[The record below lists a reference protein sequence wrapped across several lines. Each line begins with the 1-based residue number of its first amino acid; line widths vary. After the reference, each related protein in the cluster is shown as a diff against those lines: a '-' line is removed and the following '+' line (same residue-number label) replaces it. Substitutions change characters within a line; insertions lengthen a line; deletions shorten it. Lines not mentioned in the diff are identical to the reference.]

1 MIAITD
7 YDTGN
12 LRSVANALRRTGAEF
27 TVTSDAAVLRRADK
41 VILPG
46 VGEASSAMAKL
57 RERGLDALIPTLTQP
72 VLGICIGMQLM
83 CLDSEEGGTRC
94 LGIFPAHVV
103 RLGGKAITAGL
114 PGAGQAAATGYGADT
129 PAAAGC
135 TEIPGTWM
143 AATEAGAPISGT
155 GNPTATGRADTPA
168 DARGVSLETG
178 AATPVSGIFRK
189 TGTAPAGES
198 PLKIP
203 HVGWDTIGGLRGP
216 LFDGLGDETYVYYV
230 HSYAAQLCGAAI
242 ATTDYGGAFSA
253 ALGCG
258 NFFGTQFHPEKSGTA
273 GERILRN
280 FLNL

>member
-12 LRSVANALRRTGAEF
+12 LRSVANALRRIGAEF
-27 TVTSDAAVLRRADK
+27 TVTSDAAVLRQAEK

-57 RERGLDALIPTLTQP
+57 RERGLDTVIPTLTQP

-83 CLDSEEGGTRC
+83 CLDSEEGGAGC

-103 RLGGKAITAGL
+103 RLGGWGTTAQNGTGTAGGNGKS
-114 PGAGQAAATGYGADT
+114 PGL
-129 PAAAGC
+129 PAA
-135 TEIPGTWM
+135 
-143 AATEAGAPISGT
+143 
-155 GNPTATGRADTPA
+155 
-168 DARGVSLETG
+168 G
-178 AATPVSGIFRK
+178 AATSGTTLRAEPPSNGGAKPAVGVFR
-189 TGTAPAGES
+189 GAGGVPGGAS

-203 HVGWDTIGGLRGP
+203 HVGWDTVGRPRSP
-216 LFDGLGDETYVYYV
+216 LFDGLGEGTYVYYV
-230 HSYAAQLCGAAI
+230 HSYAAQCCE
-242 ATTDYGGAFSA
+242 ATVAETDYGGAFSA
-253 ALGCG
+253 ALGRG
-258 NFFGTQFHPEKSGTA
+258 NFFGTQFHPEKSGPA

>member
-12 LRSVANALRRTGAEF
+12 LQSVANALRRTGAEF

-57 RERGLDALIPTLTQP
+57 RERGLDTLIPTLTQP

-83 CLDSEEGGTRC
+83 CLDSEEGSAGC

-103 RLGGKAITAGL
+103 RLGDEDTTAGIL
-114 PGAGQAAATGYGADT
+114 
-129 PAAAGC
+129 
-135 TEIPGTWM
+135 
-143 AATEAGAPISGT
+143 
-155 GNPTATGRADTPA
+155 RK
-168 DARGVSLETG
+168 TG
-178 AATPVSGIFRK
+178 AAPGE
-189 TGTAPAGES
+189 ES

-203 HVGWDTIGGLRGP
+203 HVGWNTIGGLRSP
-216 LFDGLGDETYVYYV
+216 LFDGLGSGTYVYYV
-230 HSYAAQLCGAAI
+230 HSYAAQLCDATI
-242 ATTDYGGAFSA
+242 ATTDYGGTFSA

-258 NFFGTQFHPEKSGTA
+258 NFFGTQFHPEKSGTT